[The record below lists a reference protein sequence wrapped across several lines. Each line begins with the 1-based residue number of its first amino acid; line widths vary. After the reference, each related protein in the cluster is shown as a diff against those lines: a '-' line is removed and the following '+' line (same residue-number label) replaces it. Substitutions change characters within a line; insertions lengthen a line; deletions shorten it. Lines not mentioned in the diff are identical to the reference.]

1 MTKETKP
8 WYTLP
13 CYSLEDV
20 LLLAQAT
27 NDVEALRYYDEQKKI
42 KEKKIKEKEN
52 ENAKTPSNS

>member
-1 MTKETKP
+1 MIKETNA

-42 KEKKIKEKEN
+42 KQAEDKEW
-52 ENAKTPSNS
+52 TPEI

>member
-1 MTKETKP
+1 MNSYNKP

-27 NDVEALRYYDEQKKI
+27 NDAEALRYYDEQKKI
-42 KEKKIKEKEN
+42 KEKEN
-52 ENAKTPSNS
+52 ELCPTILNY

>member
-1 MTKETKP
+1 MTKESNA

-27 NDVEALRYYDEQKKI
+27 NDVEALCYYDEQKKI
-42 KEKKIKEKEN
+42 KQKEDEEWKSEI
-52 ENAKTPSNS
+52 

>member
-1 MTKETKP
+1 MNRETNA

-13 CYSLEDV
+13 CYPLEDV

-42 KEKKIKEKEN
+42 KEKEN
-52 ENAKTPSNS
+52 DNEYRVNV

>member
-1 MTKETKP
+1 MTRESNA
-8 WYTLP
+8 WYTQP
-13 CYSLEDV
+13 CYSLEQV

-42 KEKKIKEKEN
+42 KEKEN

>member
-1 MTKETKP
+1 MNQKTKP

-13 CYSLEDV
+13 SYSLEQV

-42 KEKKIKEKEN
+42 KEKEN
-52 ENAKTPSNS
+52 DQCPNIEV

>member
-1 MTKETKP
+1 MTKETNA

-27 NDVEALRYYDEQKKI
+27 NDREALKYYNEQMNI
-42 KEKKIKEKEN
+42 KEKDKQDD
-52 ENAKTPSNS
+52 

>member
-1 MTKETKP
+1 MTQNNKP
-8 WYTLP
+8 WYTQP

-42 KEKKIKEKEN
+42 REKEN
-52 ENAKTPSNS
+52 DNARNDLVRY

>member
-1 MTKETKP
+1 MKEETKP

-13 CYSLEDV
+13 CYSLEQV

-42 KEKKIKEKEN
+42 KEAEDKEWKPEI
-52 ENAKTPSNS
+52 

>member
-1 MTKETKP
+1 MNGP

-42 KEKKIKEKEN
+42 KEKESDRCRTTLN
-52 ENAKTPSNS
+52 Y

>member
-1 MTKETKP
+1 MKEETKP

-13 CYSLEDV
+13 CYSLEQV

-42 KEKKIKEKEN
+42 KEKEN
-52 ENAKTPSNS
+52 ELCQTTLNY